1 MAANPADTRIGP
13 GRLPGPFALLL
24 VALLPTTALA
34 DVLLPWQF
42 RHQPCRDTA
51 VQSLVGMERVAAI
64 AAAKKLNIQR
74 LRFLHP
80 SQTVLFE
87 ANPERLTLV
96 IGEDERVWRAL
107 CR

>member
-1 MAANPADTRIGP
+1 MAATSAGTRTGP
-13 GRLPGPFALLL
+13 GSLPGPFALLL
-24 VALLPTTALA
+24 ILMLPSAALA
-34 DVLLPWQF
+34 DVLQPWQF
-42 RHQPCRDTA
+42 RNQPCRDRA
-51 VQSLVGMERVAAI
+51 VQSLVGMERMAAI
-64 AAAKKLNIQR
+64 TAAKKLNIQR

-96 IGEDERVWRAL
+96 IGEDERVWRAF